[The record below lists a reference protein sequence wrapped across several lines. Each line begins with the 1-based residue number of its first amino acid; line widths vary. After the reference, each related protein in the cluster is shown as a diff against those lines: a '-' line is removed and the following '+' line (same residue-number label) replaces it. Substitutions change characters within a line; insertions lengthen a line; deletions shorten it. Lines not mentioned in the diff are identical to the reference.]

1 MSWLPLDNDP
11 NKRSASYDILRAR
24 PPLAYHDIEAP
35 QRIVSDDVMIRN
47 RGQPSPSSITS
58 FGDSFLSHGSDS
70 QRQSVGSYPVNTV
83 YEPDFEKPMADGQSK
98 FMETF
103 SRTSSTSSRRVG
115 VNEEDQ
121 KPVQPETQPRMN
133 PSTSLSNVNLFSFS
147 EADESTREFHYSPSK
162 SEFGD
167 GLENADFVSIKTLPM
182 SQSEDELNTI
192 QSSLPPK
199 SLMSGNSNMVGLIIG
214 KYDYSASA
222 LALNPNTDS
231 RGTAASLTPSSA
243 YSNGSRP
250 NLHLPEIATDER
262 TLKEPVKTDTQ
273 DNRSLQELANSK
285 RKEHL
290 RNNSASSTISTT
302 STSST
307 LTKNN
312 NQQRFLRYAMG
323 AHSSQPALNPTTRWL
338 MDNVIAWLDY
348 NGFSSSWKETFKR
361 NEISGNRFLELGNYD
376 STSMIW
382 KQFSRSL
389 GVGDDKSIVDRFIHL
404 LRSELY
410 QLDYPSSATSATL
423 VPPEIEV
430 QKRAENRKSSATLT
444 THLSSSVP
452 TKPRPYSYVDP
463 SSAKANPLRDQS
475 QSHSHKFSRLHHRT
489 LSSEST
495 KANAST
501 ASLLSYNPGHR
512 SATDDPRNSTGQR
525 MSGIFSS
532 IWKYSG
538 DKAAGIVKQVHPSSG
553 SSGGR
558 HSSGH
563 KKTSHGSSS
572 HRRAELSGRNNSF
585 LNRDSLLSLQR
596 SQDDSTLSPISTNS
610 TGYPPFE
617 VGESSAESDR
627 LLSAEIKKE
636 QLDARYLPVP
646 KSTLEDES
654 KLILLSKDNVSFKPL
669 RIYSK
674 DLDDLDLLRKKI
686 FKSLDLLNFGVIT
699 FHLTDFDCIPGEPMT
714 DDVIV
719 QALRQSLLSK
729 IHVQQIVNSP
739 GTNTISSTSSDARSF
754 DLTGD
759 NNGRM
764 YPATPQYLLQ
774 DARDKGVDYINFK
787 DHEAFS
793 QIKNPKDARSPAALF
808 QHPLKLTIPANR
820 RGTKKPTL
828 NHGAAQQGSRKVEF
842 THQATTPLAQS
853 DLTEVSKK
861 LKSDKLP
868 NLPNSSSFK
877 DGLASDD
884 KNSLSTKAIRS
895 AIFKEGA
902 SRASSLGLEYERS
915 SNFVAKRKAPPPPT
929 GSVRSGR
936 TLLGASILPAL
947 SRNGSGRRVSSK
959 LSSLRR
965 SEEDPNAFT
974 ENEFSFDDAPSFT
987 ARTPSRASQRQ
998 DQPDEDADNDDFFV
1012 KPMAEK
1018 QEHTSGETNNDSD
1031 SEEDFFMKPTRNI
1044 QSAELREMNVR
1055 PPVEEVYNNL
1065 EKYFPNTNL
1074 DKPIID
1080 ASPES
1085 PVAQVVN
1092 PKRTFPTQRKESIS
1106 RTFSNAN
1113 NSPVNPPTD
1122 EDGIIPLEGSGK
1134 FFKRMKTIR
1143 TVANEAR
1150 NKRLASQ
1157 RANKKFPEPPAK
1169 AADEKSGNLLRRT
1182 NTKLWGQKVI
1192 EVTSAEIEKG
1202 FVSRIR
1208 SNTSS
1213 KFEEFAWIKGELI
1226 GRGSF
1231 GSVYLA
1237 LNVTTGEM
1245 LAVKQVVV
1253 NDSWNKTSDGL
1264 DALHK
1269 EVETMKDLDHLNI
1282 VQYLGFEQKKN
1293 TYSLFLEYVGGGSIS
1308 SCLKSFGK
1316 FDEPLVKFITQQ
1328 VLEGLK
1334 YLHSNGILHRDLKAD
1349 NLLLETDGTCKI
1361 SDFGISKKSQDIY
1374 SNNAEMSMQGTVFWM
1389 APEVIHNIVEDKKQG
1404 YSAKVDIWSLG
1415 CVVLEMFAGQ
1425 RPWSNEA
1432 VISAIYKIGKTKLAP
1447 PIPEDVSD
1455 EAKDFLKQCFTTD
1468 SQIRP
1473 TAEKLL
1479 EHPFM
1484 KRDPNFRFNET
1495 KLREAIKFNTRRV

>member
-1 MSWLPLDNDP
+1 MSWVPPASDP
-11 NKRSASYDILRAR
+11 SRRSASHDILRIR
-24 PPLAYHDIEAP
+24 RSLAYHDIQEP
-35 QRIVSDDVMIRN
+35 MRIVSDDIMARN
-47 RGQPSPSSITS
+47 RGLHSPSSLTS
-58 FGDSFLSHGSDS
+58 FGDSLYSQSSTS
-70 QRQSVGSYPVNTV
+70 QRPSIGSYPVNSIH
-83 YEPDFEKPMADGQSK
+83 EADLEVPRTSGSK

-103 SRTSSTSSRRVG
+103 SRTSSTSSRHVG
-115 VNEEDQ
+115 VSEEDS
-121 KPVQPETQPRMN
+121 QPLDPNPILNTSGDLSNIN
-133 PSTSLSNVNLFSFS
+133 PSGSVSNVNQFSFS
-147 EADESTREFHYSPSK
+147 EADESTREFHYSPRQSYD
-162 SEFGD
+162 D
-167 GLENADFVSIKTLPM
+167 GLENADFVSVKTLPR
-182 SQSEDELNTI
+182 SQSEDDTNTI

-199 SLMSGNSNMVGLIIG
+199 SLMSGNSNLVGLIIG
-214 KYDYSASA
+214 KYDYSTSA
-222 LALNPNTDS
+222 VALNPGSDF
-231 RGTAASLTPSSA
+231 RGTPTSLATGSV

-250 NLHLPEIATDER
+250 NLQQPEEDHNR
-262 TLKEPVKTDTQ
+262 VKEPVKEE
-273 DNRSLQELANSK
+273 NRHLQELESSK
-285 RKEHL
+285 RGEHL
-290 RNNSASSTISTT
+290 RNNSASSTLSTT

-307 LTKNN
+307 LTKSN
-312 NQQRFLRYAMG
+312 NQQRFLRYAMS
-323 AHSSQPALNPTTRWL
+323 ARSSQPALNPTSRWL
-338 MDNVIAWLDY
+338 MDNVIGWLEFH
-348 NGFSSSWKETFKR
+348 NFQSTWKETFKR

-376 STSMIW
+376 STSMVW
-382 KQFSRSL
+382 RQFSRSL
-389 GVGDDKSIVDRFIHL
+389 NVGGDNSEVDRFIHL
-404 LRSELY
+404 LRSELHEIEN
-410 QLDYPSSATSATL
+410 PSSATSTTL
-423 VPPEIEV
+423 APPEIEV

-444 THLSSSVP
+444 TQVSSTVP
-452 TKPRPYSYVDP
+452 TKPRPYSYVEP
-463 SSAKANPLRDQS
+463 STSSKANPNRETS
-475 QSHSHKFSRLHHRT
+475 QQHGHKFFRLHHRT
-489 LSSEST
+489 PSTDST

-501 ASLLSYNPGHR
+501 ASLIG
-512 SATDDPRNSTGQR
+512 DDPRNSTGQR

-538 DKAAGIVKQVHPSSG
+538 DKAAGIVKQVHTSSG

-558 HSSGH
+558 HTSGN
-563 KKTSHGSSS
+563 KRGSYVMPQ
-572 HRRAELSGRNNSF
+572 HRRADLANKNTLF
-585 LNRDSLLSLQR
+585 INRDSLISLQR

-610 TGYPPFE
+610 AGLPPFE

-636 QLDARYLPVP
+636 TVDARYLPVP
-646 KSTLEDES
+646 KSSLQDES
-654 KLILLSKDNVSFKPL
+654 KLILISKDNVSFKPL

-674 DLDDLDLLRKKI
+674 DLDDLELLKKKI
-686 FKSLDLLNFGVIT
+686 LKSLDVLNFGLIT
-699 FHLTDFDCIPGEPMT
+699 FHLTDYDCIPGEPMG
-714 DDVIV
+714 DDVII
-719 QALRQSLLSK
+719 QALHQSTLSK

-754 DLTGD
+754 ELSGD

-774 DARDKGVDYINFK
+774 DPRDKGVDYLNFK

-793 QIKNPKDARSPAALF
+793 QIKHPKDARGHTAQF
-808 QHPLKLTIPANR
+808 QHPLKLTIPANKR
-820 RGTKKPTL
+820 VIKHNLL
-828 NHGAAQQGSRKVEF
+828 NSNTSQQARKVEF
-842 THQATTPLAQS
+842 KELASAQ
-853 DLTEVSKK
+853 DQLDPTERWRASSEAK
-861 LKSDKLP
+861 LHI
-868 NLPNSSSFK
+868 SSSPAVTK
-877 DGLASDD
+877 DLNALSNDERA
-884 KNSLSTKAIRS
+884 NLSLNAIRS
-895 AIFKEGA
+895 AIFREGAARDA
-902 SRASSLGLEYERS
+902 SRASSLGLEYDR
-915 SNFVAKRKAPPPPT
+915 SNFIAKRKAPPPPT
-929 GSVRSGR
+929 GTIRSRTILGSSV
-936 TLLGASILPAL
+936 LPAL
-947 SRNGSGRRVSSK
+947 SRNSSGRRISSK
-959 LSSLRR
+959 LSSVRKQ
-965 SEEDPNAFT
+965 EEEALAFT
-974 ENEFSFDDAPSFT
+974 EHEFNFEDAPSFSRSS
-987 ARTPSRASQRQ
+987 ARSPLKADMPTPDTNHDS
-998 DQPDEDADNDDFFV
+998 DNDDFFV
-1012 KPMAEK
+1012 KPMSRKERVS
-1018 QEHTSGETNNDSD
+1018 SGSEADSD
-1031 SEEDFFMKPTRNI
+1031 DDFFMKPTKQTR
-1044 QSAELREMNVR
+1044 SAELREMNVR

-1085 PVAQVVN
+1085 PVTQVISSR
-1092 PKRTFPTQRKESIS
+1092 RTFPTQRKESIS

-1113 NSPVNPPTD
+1113 NSPINPPTD
-1122 EDGIIPLEGSGK
+1122 DDNVIPVDNGGK
-1134 FFKRMKTIR
+1134 PFKRMKTIR

-1150 NKRLASQ
+1150 KKRLAGGST
-1157 RANKKFPEPPAK
+1157 NKKYSEPLAK
-1169 AADEKSGNLLRRT
+1169 TANEKSPGLLRRS
-1182 NTKLWGQKVI
+1182 NTKLWGQKLI

-1208 SNTSS
+1208 SSASS

-1253 NDSWNKTSDGL
+1253 NDSWNNSSDGL

-1282 VQYLGFEQKKN
+1282 VQYLGFEQKMN

-1316 FDEPLVKFITQQ
+1316 FDEQLVKFITRQ
-1328 VLEGLK
+1328 VLDGLR

-1455 EAKDFLKQCFTTD
+1455 EAKDFLKKCFTTD

-1484 KRDPNFRFNET
+1484 ERDPNFCFNNT

>member
-1 MSWLPLDNDP
+1 MSWVPPASDP
-11 NKRSASYDILRAR
+11 NRRSASHDILRMR
-24 PPLAYHDIEAP
+24 PSQAYHDIQEP
-35 QRIVSDDVMIRN
+35 QRIVSDDVMARN
-47 RGQPSPSSITS
+47 RGLHSPSSLTS
-58 FGDSFLSHGSDS
+58 FGESIYS
-70 QRQSVGSYPVNTV
+70 QSNASQKPSVGSYPVNTT
-83 YEPDFEKPMADGQSK
+83 YEPDFEIPVKRESQ

-121 KPVQPETQPRMN
+121 KPLEKQPFLNSENVHSENIP
-133 PSTSLSNVNLFSFS
+133 SNVNSFSFS
-147 EADESTREFHYSPSK
+147 EADESAREFHFSPRLAY
-162 SEFGD
+162 ED
-167 GLENADFVSIKTLPM
+167 ELENADFVSIKTLPM
-182 SQSEDELNTI
+182 SQSEDETNTI

-199 SLMSGNSNMVGLIIG
+199 SLQSGNSNLVGLIIG
-214 KYDYSASA
+214 KYDYSSSA
-222 LALNPNTDS
+222 LALNPSVDT
-231 RGTAASLTPSSA
+231 RGTAASLTSGSTYSS
-243 YSNGSRP
+243 GSRP
-250 NLHLPEIATDER
+250 SFQPEIDQQR
-262 TLKEPVKTDTQ
+262 MREPVKDEM
-273 DNRSLQELANSK
+273 RSLQELNVSK
-285 RKEHL
+285 RGEHL
-290 RNNSASSTISTT
+290 RNNSASSTLSTT
-302 STSST
+302 STAST
-307 LTKNN
+307 LTKSN

-338 MDNVIAWLDY
+338 MDNVISWLDFH
-348 NGFSSSWKETFKR
+348 NFNPSWKETFRR
-361 NEISGNRFLELGNYD
+361 NEISGNRFLELGNYE
-376 STSMIW
+376 SSSMVW
-382 KQFSRSL
+382 RQFSRSL
-389 GVGDDKSIVDRFIHL
+389 HVGEDKSEVDRFIYL
-404 LRSELY
+404 LRSELHNIEN
-410 QLDYPSSATSATL
+410 SSTNTSSTL
-423 VPPEIEV
+423 APPEIEV
-430 QKRAENRKSSATLT
+430 QKRAENRKSSATLST
-444 THLSSSVP
+444 QLSSSVP
-452 TKPRPYSYVDP
+452 TKPRPYSYVEP
-463 SSAKANPLRDQS
+463 SSSSKANPLRDSS
-475 QSHSHKFSRLHHRT
+475 QSHAHKFFRLHHRT
-489 LSSEST
+489 PSTDST

-501 ASLLSYNPGHR
+501 ASLSG
-512 SATDDPRNSTGQR
+512 DDPRNSTGQR

-538 DKAAGIVKQVHPSSG
+538 DKAAGIVKQVHPSSSSASG
-553 SSGGR
+553 RQSSGNKR
-558 HSSGH
+558 
-563 KKTSHGSSS
+563 GSYVMPQ
-572 HRRAELSGRNNSF
+572 HRRADLSSKNTSF
-585 LNRDSLLSLQR
+585 MNRDSLLSLQR

-610 TGYPPFE
+610 TGFPPFD
-617 VGESSAESDR
+617 VNESSADSER

-636 QLDARYLPVP
+636 TIDARYLPVP
-646 KSTLEDES
+646 KGSLQDES

-669 RIYSK
+669 RIYTK
-674 DLDDLDLLRKKI
+674 DLDDLESLKKRI
-686 FKSLDLLNFGVIT
+686 YKSLDLLSFGLIT
-699 FHLTDFDCIPGEPMT
+699 FHLTDYDCIPGEAMG
-714 DDVIV
+714 DDVII
-719 QALRQSLLSK
+719 QALRQNTLCK
-729 IHVQQIVNSP
+729 IHIQQIVNSP

-774 DARDKGVDYINFK
+774 DARDKGIDYINFK

-793 QIKNPKDARSPAALF
+793 QIKNPKDARGPTTPY
-808 QHPLKLTIPANR
+808 QHPLKLTIPVNKR
-820 RGTKKPTL
+820 HSKKNLLQP
-828 NHGAAQQGSRKVEF
+828 NSSQQTGRKVEF
-842 THQATTPLAQS
+842 TDLAQAH
-853 DLTEVSKK
+853 LLAPEVPETSKSGRSPDAK
-861 LKSDKLP
+861 QQS
-868 NLPNSSSFK
+868 NFASK
-877 DGLASDD
+877 DANAPLLEE
-884 KNSLSTKAIRS
+884 KNSLSSKAIRS
-895 AIFKEGA
+895 AIFREGATKAA

-915 SNFVAKRKAPPPPT
+915 SSFIAKRKAPPPPT
-929 GSVRSGR
+929 GSVRSR
-936 TLLGASILPAL
+936 TLLGASVLPAL
-947 SRNGSGRRVSSK
+947 SRNSSGRRVTSK
-959 LSSLRR
+959 LASLRKQ
-965 SEEDPNAFT
+965 EEESNAFA
-974 ENEFSFDDAPSFT
+974 EHEFSFDDAPSFS
-987 ARTPSRASQRQ
+987 PASAKPPQMQ
-998 DQPDEDADNDDFFV
+998 VKPALDTSEDSDNDDFFI
-1012 KPMAEK
+1012 KPMSQKKSLAE
-1018 QEHTSGETNNDSD
+1018 TTVDSD
-1031 SEEDFFMKPTRNI
+1031 DEEDFFMKPTKNSR
-1044 QSAELREMNVR
+1044 SAELKEMNVR

-1080 ASPES
+1080 ASPDS
-1085 PVAQVVN
+1085 PVAQAIS
-1092 PKRTFPTQRKESIS
+1092 PKRSFPTQRKESIS

-1113 NSPVNPPTD
+1113 NSPINPPND
-1122 EDGIIPLEGSGK
+1122 EDGVIPVENGGK
-1134 FFKRMKTIR
+1134 PFKRMKTIR

-1150 NKRLASQ
+1150 NKRLAGQ
-1157 RANKKFPEPPAK
+1157 RANKKFPDPPAK
-1169 AADEKSGNLLRRT
+1169 TTDEKSSGLLRRS
-1182 NTKLWGQKVI
+1182 NTKLWGQKLI

-1208 SNTSS
+1208 SSASS

-1253 NDSWNKTSDGL
+1253 TNSWNKTSDGL

-1316 FDEPLVKFITQQ
+1316 FDEPLVKFITRQ
-1328 VLEGLK
+1328 VLDGLR

-1447 PIPEDVSD
+1447 PIPDDVSD

-1468 SQIRP
+1468 SEIRP

-1484 KRDPNFRFNET
+1484 VKDPSFRFNDT
-1495 KLREAIKFNTRRV
+1495 KLREVIKFNTRRV